1 MRKKLISMLLCAT
14 MVATVFT
21 GRGSSDDTDDKAS
34 SGTSEQKDSG
44 DKDASGPIKLT
55 LWGAEGDQDFLKD
68 IVSKFESTYSDQK
81 FDISIGVESESSAKD
96 TVLTDIEAA
105 ADVYSFASDQISDLV
120 RAGALANLDD
130 VSEVLTKA
138 NKKLDDVK
146 SANVPDSIEAATVD
160 GKMYAFPTSGAN
172 TYFLYYDKSKIS
184 EKDAANWDTLLAAA
198 KKSGKKVGMTLNSGW
213 YLASFFYG
221 AGFTTGL
228 NADGTT
234 TMDWN
239 GTSPDGIKGTD
250 VVKSMLDI
258 ASNPAFM
265 AVTDGKLSDTLK
277 SGSCSAIISG
287 TWDAGLASE
296 VWGKNYAA
304 IKLPTFTV
312 GDKQVQMHPAYG
324 YKLEAVNAYSE
335 NMGWAVLLA
344 EFIANEESQTKH
356 FELAEQ
362 VPTNVK
368 ALEVD
373 AIKKNIAVAAATS
386 QADFGVIQEVGGK
399 YWDPAKTFGEMI
411 AKGKLKAKDDAGIQ
425 KALDNLVA
433 GVTAALD

>member
-1 MRKKLISMLLCAT
+1 ML
-14 MVATVFT
+14 F
-21 GRGSSDDTDDKAS
+21 RS
-34 SGTSEQKDSG
+34 
-44 DKDASGPIKLT
+44 
-55 LWGAEGDQDFLKD
+55 
-68 IVSKFESTYSDQK
+68 
-81 FDISIGVESESSAKD
+81 
-96 TVLTDIEAA
+96 
-105 ADVYSFASDQISDLV
+105 
-120 RAGALANLDD
+120 
-130 VSEVLTKA
+130 
-138 NKKLDDVK
+138 
-146 SANVPDSIEAATVD
+146 
-160 GKMYAFPTSGAN
+160 
-172 TYFLYYDKSKIS
+172 
-184 EKDAANWDTLLAAA
+184 
-198 KKSGKKVGMTLNSGW
+198 
-213 YLASFFYG
+213 
-221 AGFTTGL
+221 
-228 NADGTT
+228 
-234 TMDWN
+234 
-239 GTSPDGIKGTD
+239 
-250 VVKSMLDI
+250 
-258 ASNPAFM
+258 
-265 AVTDGKLSDTLK
+265 

>member
-1 MRKKLISMLLCAT
+1 M
-14 MVATVFT
+14 
-21 GRGSSDDTDDKAS
+21 
-34 SGTSEQKDSG
+34 
-44 DKDASGPIKLT
+44 
-55 LWGAEGDQDFLKD
+55 
-68 IVSKFESTYSDQK
+68 
-81 FDISIGVESESSAKD
+81 
-96 TVLTDIEAA
+96 
-105 ADVYSFASDQISDLV
+105 
-120 RAGALANLDD
+120 
-130 VSEVLTKA
+130 
-138 NKKLDDVK
+138 
-146 SANVPDSIEAATVD
+146 
-160 GKMYAFPTSGAN
+160 
-172 TYFLYYDKSKIS
+172 
-184 EKDAANWDTLLAAA
+184 
-198 KKSGKKVGMTLNSGW
+198 GMTLNSGW

-344 EFIANEESQTKH
+344 EFT
-356 FELAEQ
+356 
-362 VPTNVK
+362 
-368 ALEVD
+368 
-373 AIKKNIAVAAATS
+373 
-386 QADFGVIQEVGGK
+386 
-399 YWDPAKTFGEMI
+399 Y
-411 AKGKLKAKDDAGIQ
+411 
-425 KALDNLVA
+425 
-433 GVTAALD
+433 